1 MPAWLRNDEERRQ
14 LFAALRSTPPPEPVR
29 GSKRKKEE
37 KPQPTVDRKL
47 ALLKLRDVACSG
59 LREALWQ
66 DAEVQEI
73 LLKGLEDN
81 QPELARIL
89 SLGVMVHLAASSR
102 NCHSLLHND
111 QVRESLANLQTDGQP
126 QEVREKG
133 LLALVALAVP
143 AFHDCQQV
151 SEDLRDV
158 LGKAARRNAET
169 SQRLLVFRALW
180 SAAAVCQSP
189 ELFFGNQVIWATVLQ
204 SLQEEEDADIR
215 EGGLGVLSAL
225 AGQQAVAH
233 FLWQDEDESRVCE
246 DIFLNTLRYQPSRIR
261 GKALTVIASIVK
273 NPEKRASVWS
283 YVSLA
288 RRNLDQDDV
297 HYAREMLG
305 SAGSQRGRLGSDVSG
320 GRPRAES
327 DASAASKQ
335 SKQSGEDHVKR
346 THTDQDDQMD
356 TPGTM
361 KDSII
366 AAASKSEL
374 PSVQWPAL
382 SILLELAW
390 DEELKMSLI
399 NCNVPE
405 LLIEALPDERLSM
418 KERKLCK
425 HGHRRLV
432 DWNEARIAEELR
444 IERENQSRELR
455 NMLFE
460 EEYQVICKELP
471 EMGRADF
478 ESREFED
485 WTKRVE
491 EQKAMKLEDELSL
504 EFNKHLAFLLD
515 MNRQSMQKEDDRSHL
530 VREEEEKAAFA
541 DKVRAAREQAAE
553 AARVAA
559 DAMRRVGGDAVLQ
572 ARDAAVA
579 AAAAAAKARMPPQLQ
594 AAFAAAE
601 AAATGASAKQPLT
614 QRGQLE
620 EASKAALQVADR
632 CGMTHDEKI
641 AAGAAAAAAAAT
653 WATAEERGKIASSFA
668 LATAASL
675 GMSDEAQQQ
684 AASAASIAAV
694 TSAGEDR
701 PSGYP

>member
-133 LLALVALAVP
+133 LLALVALAIP

-169 SQRLLVFRALW
+169 S
-180 SAAAVCQSP
+180 
-189 ELFFGNQVIWATVLQ
+189 Q

-356 TPGTM
+356 APGTM

-374 PSVQWPAL
+374 PSVRWPAL

-460 EEYQVICKELP
+460 EEYQVICRELP

>member
-1 MPAWLRNDEERRQ
+1 MPAWLRNDEERQQ
-14 LFAALRSTPPPEPVR
+14 LFAALRSTPPEPVR

-111 QVRESLANLQTDGQP
+111 QVRESLANLQSDIQP

-143 AFHDCQQV
+143 AFHDCQEV

-158 LGKAARRNAET
+158 LGKAARRNAEP

-189 ELFFGNQVIWATVLQ
+189 ELFFGNPVIWDTILQ

-233 FLWQDEDESRVCE
+233 FLWQDDDESRVCE

-288 RRNLDQDDV
+288 RRNPDQDDV
-297 HYAREMLG
+297 HHPREMLG

-320 GRPRAES
+320 RSRAGS
-327 DASAASKQ
+327 DASA
-335 SKQSGEDHVKR
+335 GEDHVKR
-346 THTDQDDQMD
+346 THSGQNHQDNQLDS
-356 TPGTM
+356 PGTM

-374 PSVQWPAL
+374 PSVRWPAL

-390 DEELKMSLI
+390 DEEHKMSLI

-405 LLIEALPDERLSM
+405 LLVEALPDERLSM

-460 EEYQVICKELP
+460 EEYQVICRELP

-478 ESREFED
+478 ESRNFED

-491 EQKAMKLEDELSL
+491 EEKAMKLEDALSL
-504 EFNKHLAFLLD
+504 EFRKHLAFLLD
-515 MNRQSMQKEDDRSHL
+515 MNRQCMQKEDDRSHL

-559 DAMRRVGGDAVLQ
+559 DAMRRAGGDAVLQ

-641 AAGAAAAAAAAT
+641 AAAAAAAAAAAT

-675 GMSDEAQQQ
+675 GMSDEAQQH